1 MRFVARFFLLVLVLS
16 LAELWLLVEM
26 ASRFSLG
33 LTLALCILT
42 GFLGGAM
49 VRRQGISTLALIG
62 QRLQAGQLPGQEI
75 LSGLILL
82 VTGTLLLTPGFITDT
97 VGFLLLVPPIRR
109 FAANLLLAYFR
120 KRAVLAGTNSTGADK
135 DPFVHWHSAGH
146 SRPRNEDIIIEVDP
160 IEPDRR

>member
-33 LTLALCILT
+33 LTLALCVLT

-49 VRRQGISTLALIG
+49 VRRQGLNTLALIS
-62 QRLQAGQLPGQEI
+62 QRVKSGQLPGQEI
-75 LSGLILL
+75 VSGLILL

-97 VGFLLLVPPIRR
+97 VGFLLLIPPLRLV
-109 FAANLLLAYFR
+109 AAKMLLAFFR
-120 KRAVLAGTNSTGADK
+120 QRIVRAGASYAGADN
-135 DPFVHWHSAGH
+135 DSFVNWRTTGQ
-146 SRPRNEDIIIEVDP
+146 SRPRNEDVIIEVDP
-160 IEPDRR
+160 IEPDQR